1 MITNKLRMKKAIL
14 AVLAVMLLLPPQG
27 CAKKKGAKH
36 VIGFYNVENLFNTT
50 HDQGK
55 NDYEFLPDGANEW
68 TPDKYA
74 SKLHNMARVIADM
87 RQDNGVWHTVL
98 GLAEVENREVVEDL
112 VAQPELVK
120 AGYKIVHFE
129 SPDRRGIDCALLYN
143 PARMKLVES
152 EAIPYD
158 FNTSIKITTYNK
170 QEQEDFRTRDVL
182 MAHGIIDGE
191 HFAFYVCHFPS
202 RRGDKG
208 QDLRARAAEIVY
220 QHAMQMQGRYPG
232 IKCVVMG
239 DMNDNPA
246 DASLSRY
253 LHGRRNL
260 ADVKKGDFFNPF
272 WEMLDNDIGS
282 LYYRGDPNIFDCIL
296 VSDALVNGKG
306 LKIKKQGK
314 YYGTVY
320 SKPYMTQQSGQ
331 YKGLPHRTFS
341 NGKFIDGY
349 SDHYPTFILLGK

>member
-1 MITNKLRMKKAIL
+1 M
-14 AVLAVMLLLPPQG
+14 
-27 CAKKKGAKH
+27 
-36 VIGFYNVENLFNTT
+36 
-50 HDQGK
+50 
-55 NDYEFLPDGANEW
+55 
-68 TPDKYA
+68 
-74 SKLHNMARVIADM
+74 
-87 RQDNGVWHTVL
+87 
-98 GLAEVENREVVEDL
+98 
-112 VAQPELVK
+112 
-120 AGYKIVHFE
+120 
-129 SPDRRGIDCALLYN
+129 
-143 PARMKLVES
+143 ES

-253 LHGRRNL
+253 LHGRRNV

-272 WEMLDNDIGS
+272 WEMLDNGIGS